1 MRKSGF
7 FGVLLVCLMLMSC
20 QQDISGTYKAI
31 NPSDQLEKEL
41 IIIDWDGGRYFE
53 RAMIGH
59 ANELYTDESQK
70 PNRHARIEYDY
81 RAYVNGKLE
90 KHGDKYIGNDLE
102 TGIEIDKDKFKIS
115 NAFLEPLPNKSKD
128 ELIDY
133 VKEAFNNG
141 IKQQY
146 KDGISVEFVI
156 KGNKL
161 IFVGGNEVNDYFIKL
176 VE

>member
-1 MRKSGF
+1 MKNYR
-7 FGVLLVCLMLMSC
+7 LLGLLLFCVFITSC
-20 QQDISGTYKAI
+20 QQDVSGTYKSI
-31 NPSDQLEKEL
+31 KTSETLGSDE
-41 IIIDWDGGRYFE
+41 IFIDWEGRTFE
-53 RAMIGH
+53 RFLYGH
-59 ANELYTDESQK
+59 ANELYTDESK
-70 PNRHARIEYDY
+70 RPHRHARIEYDY